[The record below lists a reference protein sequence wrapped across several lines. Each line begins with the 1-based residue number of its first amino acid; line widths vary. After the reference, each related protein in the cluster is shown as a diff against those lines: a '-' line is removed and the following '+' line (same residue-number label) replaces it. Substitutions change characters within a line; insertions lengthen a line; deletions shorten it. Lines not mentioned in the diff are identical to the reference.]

1 MTNHRRCPSSDVL
14 ATGKREMES
23 NYRQVILIFE
33 IIEFISLILCNF
45 LCVMLQIG
53 NEPQLRLDGRCA
65 RDRRR
70 GAGKIRLE
78 GEDEGL
84 RHRGRGQRRLGTG

>member
-1 MTNHRRCPSSDVL
+1 ML
-14 ATGKREMES
+14 MF
-23 NYRQVILIFE
+23 QV
-33 IIEFISLILCNF
+33 
-45 LCVMLQIG
+45 G
-53 NEPQLRLDGRCA
+53 NEPQLWLDGRCA

-84 RHRGRGQRRLGTG
+84 RH